1 MTPQEAIAAELQ
13 RLEERLLVPDV
24 RKSTQLTELLSD
36 DFIEFGSSGRIYTK
50 EDLVAALQAESPVTQ
65 TTSDF
70 NVASLA
76 PDVALLTYKI
86 RCDGQPPVHTLRS
99 SVWVRSRGPVAD
111 GLSSRDGNL
120 DAIVVPE
127 AVGSEHRDAGRT
139 GAVYFQR

>member
-36 DFIEFGSSGRIYTK
+36 DFIEFGSSGRVYTK

-70 NVASLA
+70 KVASLA
-76 PDVALLTYKI
+76 PNVALLTYKI
-86 RCDGQPPVHTLRS
+86 RRDGQPPVHTLRS
-99 SVWVRSRGPVAD
+99 SIWVRSRGRWQMVFHQGTVTSTP
-111 GLSSRDGNL
+111 
-120 DAIVVPE
+120 
-127 AVGSEHRDAGRT
+127 
-139 GAVYFQR
+139 